1 MSSPTIGTPTTN
13 TTVSNSYRSHTCAQL
28 NTDSIGQEVRLS
40 GWIYR
45 RRDHGG
51 VVFIDLRDHYGVTQ
65 VVFHPESGLID
76 NVSHLSLESVIK
88 ITGQV
93 VAREEAQV
101 NSKLPTGSIEVEVTA
116 VEVLSEVE
124 SLPWAIADES
134 IPEDLRLKH
143 RYMDLRREKLHANI
157 NLRADIIASI
167 RQRMWALGFREFQT
181 PILTASSPEGARD
194 FLVPSRLHPGQFYA
208 LPQAPQQF
216 KQLLMMSGFDKYF
229 QIAPCFRD
237 EDPRADRSPG
247 EFYQLDMEMSFVEQG
262 DVFAVTEDVIGGL
275 FREFAG
281 TRQVVTGTDSD
292 AFVRIPFDEAL
303 LKYGSDKP
311 DLRNP
316 IEISDVSDIFAASD
330 FKAFKGV
337 VEKGGVVRAIPAPNA
352 AAQPRSWFDK
362 LVGWATK
369 DLGAGG
375 LGYITR
381 TEQGEYKGPIAKFL
395 EQSQID
401 EIFSKTGSGNNDVVF
416 FMACGTRQVMD
427 LVGPVRTRLGQDLDL
442 LEKNVF
448 KFCWI
453 VDFPMYKY
461 EEESQK
467 IDFEHNPFSMPQ
479 GGLEALENED
489 PLNIKAFSYDV
500 VCNGFELSSGAIRN
514 HRPDIMYKAFDIAG
528 YTRSEVDENFGGMI
542 SAFKYGAPPH
552 GGIAPGIDRIV
563 MLLADVPNIRE
574 VIAFPMNQ
582 QAKDLMMGAPA
593 NVTPEQL
600 KDLNIKVAIPPK
612 ALAG

>member
-1 MSSPTIGTPTTN
+1 MSN
-13 TTVSNSYRSHTCAQL
+13 TYRSHTCAQL
-28 NTDSIGQEVRLS
+28 NQDSIGQDVTLS

-65 VVFHPESGLID
+65 VVFHPESKVID
-76 NVSHLSLESVIK
+76 KISHISLESVIK
-88 ITGQV
+88 VTGKV
-93 VAREEAQV
+93 VKREEAQI
-101 NSKLPTGSIEVEVTA
+101 NQKLPTGAIEVEVED
-116 VEVLSEVE
+116 VEILSKVE

-134 IPEDLRLKH
+134 IPEELRLQY
-143 RYMDLRREKLHANI
+143 RYLDLRREKLHASI
-157 NLRADIIASI
+157 NMRSDVIASI
-167 RQRMWALGFREFQT
+167 RRRMWDLGFREFQT

-194 FLVPSRLHPGQFYA
+194 FLVPSRLHPGKFYA

-247 EFYQLDMEMSFVEQG
+247 EFYQLDTEMSFVDQD
-262 DVFAVTEDVIGGL
+262 DVFTMTENVLGGL

-281 TRQVVTGTDSD
+281 DRGVITGTDSD
-292 AFVRIPFDEAL
+292 AFVRITFDEAL

-316 IEISDVSDIFAASD
+316 IEVTDVSDIFAASD

-337 VEKGGVVRAIPAPNA
+337 VEKGGVVRAIPAPKA
-352 AAQPRSWFDK
+352 ATQSRSWFDK

-375 LGYITR
+375 LGYITK
-381 TEQGEYKGPIAKFL
+381 TDEGEYKGPIAKFL
-395 EQSQID
+395 TPQQID
-401 EIFSKTGSGNNDVVF
+401 EIFTKADSGNGDVVF
-416 FMACGTRQVMD
+416 FMACDKRKVMD
-427 LVGPVRTRLGQDLDL
+427 FVGPVRKRLGEDLEL
-442 LEKNVF
+442 IEQGVF

-453 VDFPMYKY
+453 VDFPMYNYDEDSK
-461 EEESQK
+461 K

-489 PLNIKAFSYDV
+489 PLEIKAYAYDA
-500 VCNGFELSSGAIRN
+500 VCNGFELLSGAIRN
-514 HRPDIMYKAFDIAG
+514 HRPDIMYKAFELAG
-528 YTRSEVDENFGGMI
+528 YTRSEVDVNFGGMI
-542 SAFKYGAPPH
+542 NAFKYGAPPH
-552 GGIAPGIDRIV
+552 GGMAVGIERVV
-563 MLLADVPNIRE
+563 MLLADAPNIRE
-574 VIAFPMNQ
+574 IIAFPMNQ
-582 QAKDLMMGAPA
+582 RAQDLMMGSPA
-593 NVTPEQL
+593 AVTPEQL

-612 ALAG
+612 ALAV